1 MLPKKGKKFPNRDGK
16 GSTSLGYAGA
26 IATALRAELGE
37 THQATKTVMRWT
49 DACERSAK
57 SWIAGTR
64 GPAGEHLILL
74 LRNSDAVLE
83 AILRLAGRE
92 SSMAAVSLLGAR
104 TKLVEALKKF
114 DELLK
119 PEQHHLIGSPRQ

>member
-16 GSTSLGYAGA
+16 GSTSGYAGA
-26 IATALRAELGE
+26 VATALRAELGE